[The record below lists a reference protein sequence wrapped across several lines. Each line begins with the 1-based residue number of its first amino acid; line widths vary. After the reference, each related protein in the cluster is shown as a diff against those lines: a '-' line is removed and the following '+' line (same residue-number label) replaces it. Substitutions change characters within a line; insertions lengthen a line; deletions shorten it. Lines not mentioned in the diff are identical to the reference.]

1 MPALTGLGRT
11 AIHAFVRR
19 QTYLNLVYLLLAFPL
34 GLIYFGFLAIGL
46 AVGFALILALVGI
59 PILLLVHVVAWALM
73 NLERWLAIRLLG
85 VDIPPMSPVD
95 PQGPIWRRLIGKA
108 TDTSTWTGM
117 FFLLAK
123 FPLGLVAFLLT
134 IVLLSASI
142 AFTAAPVLHLAFAI
156 PVGPWSV
163 DSLVESLLL
172 APLGVLI
179 GVLSM
184 NALNYTAS
192 LYGRFAWLTLGARWW
207 EVPSPLTGEGEGVSP
222 AIAPSRP

>member
-1 MPALTGLGRT
+1 MPEVTRLGRT
-11 AIHAFVRR
+11 ALHAFLRR
-19 QTYLNLVYLLLAFPL
+19 QTYLNIVYLGLAFPL
-34 GLIYFGFLAIGL
+34 GLAYFLFLAIGL

-59 PILLLVHVVAWALM
+59 PILLLVHLAAWALM

-85 VDIPPMSPVD
+85 VVIPPMSPVD
-95 PQGPIWRRLIGKA
+95 PQGPMWRRLIGKA
-108 TDTSTWTGM
+108 TDPSMWTGM

-123 FPLGLVAFLLT
+123 LPLGLAAFLLT
-134 IVLLSASI
+134 VLLLGVSI

-163 DSLVESLLL
+163 DSLAESLLL

-179 GVLSM
+179 GVLSV

-192 LYGRFAWLTLGARWW
+192 LYGRFARLMLGARWW
-207 EVPSPLTGEGEGVSP
+207 ESDPSTDST
-222 AIAPSRP
+222 

>member
-1 MPALTGLGRT
+1 MPSLTTLGRT
-11 AIHAFVRR
+11 ALHAFLRR

-34 GLIYFGFLAIGL
+34 GLAYFLFLAIGL

-59 PILLLVHVVAWALM
+59 PILLLVHLAAWALM

-85 VDIPPMSPVD
+85 VVIPPMSPVD
-95 PQGPIWRRLIGKA
+95 PQGPMWRRLIGKA
-108 TDTSTWTGM
+108 TDPSMWTGM

-123 FPLGLVAFLLT
+123 LPLGLAAFLLT
-134 IVLLSASI
+134 VLLLGVSI

-156 PVGPWSV
+156 PVGSWSV
-163 DSLVESLLL
+163 DSLGESLLL

-179 GVLSM
+179 AVLSV

-192 LYGRFAWLTLGARWW
+192 LYGRFARLMLGERWW
-207 EVPSPLTGEGEGVSP
+207 ESDAGTGST
-222 AIAPSRP
+222 

>member
-1 MPALTGLGRT
+1 MPEVTALGRT

-19 QTYLNLVYLLLAFPL
+19 QTYLNLAYLLLAFPL
-34 GLIYFGFLAIGL
+34 GLAYFLFLAIGL

-59 PILLLVHVVAWALM
+59 PILLLVHLAAWALM

-85 VDIPPMSPVD
+85 VDIPPMSPTD
-95 PQGPIWRRLIGKA
+95 PQGPMWRRLIGKA
-108 TDTSTWTGM
+108 TDPSTWTGM

-123 FPLGLVAFLLT
+123 LPLGLVAFLLT

-163 DSLVESLLL
+163 DSLAESLLL
-172 APLGVLI
+172 APVGIVLGVLS
-179 GVLSM
+179 V

-192 LYGRFAWLTLGARWW
+192 LYARFARLMLGERWW
-207 EVPSPLTGEGEGVSP
+207 EDGPGTGST
-222 AIAPSRP
+222 

>member
-1 MPALTGLGRT
+1 MPEVTRLGQTALR
-11 AIHAFVRR
+11 AFLRP

-34 GLIYFGFLAIGL
+34 GLAYFLFLAIGL

-59 PILLLVHVVAWALM
+59 PILLLVHLAAWALM

-85 VDIPPMSPVD
+85 VVIPPMSPVD
-95 PQGPIWRRLIGKA
+95 PQGPMWRRLIGKA
-108 TDTSTWTGM
+108 TDPSMWTGM

-123 FPLGLVAFLLT
+123 LPLGLAAFLLT
-134 IVLLSASI
+134 VLLLGVSI

-163 DSLVESLLL
+163 DSLAESLLL

-179 GVLSM
+179 GVLSV

-192 LYGRFAWLTLGARWW
+192 LYGRFARLMLGERWW
-207 EVPSPLTGEGEGVSP
+207 ESDPGTDST
-222 AIAPSRP
+222 